1 MNKYQINY
9 KDLQTQEYKKHII
22 EGRRDVDAIR
32 NFRGIF
38 SMNEAQIVVV
48 KKLTD

>member
-32 NFRGIF
+32 NFRSIF
-38 SMNEAQIVVV
+38 SMNEAQITVVM
-48 KKLTD
+48 KLAN

>member
-22 EGRRDVDAIR
+22 ESRRDVDAIR